1 MLRKVSS
8 SVRLAS
14 VKSSKTKPI
23 SARRRKT
30 FLLKPALIIH
40 GKAGN
45 ISIPA
50 VVNTIGAV
58 TIVPSRRRDT
68 RLKAKRSAKNR
79 ARGIIG
85 IRRLYYRSQS
95 THIGY
100 NVVSSI
106 LGFRITV

>member
-14 VKSSKTKPI
+14 VKRSKTKPI

-50 VVNTIGAV
+50 VCEHH
-58 TIVPSRRRDT
+58 RRGDNRS
-68 RLKAKRSAKNR
+68 LKA
-79 ARGIIG
+79 ARHQTEGEEEREKQG
-85 IRRLYYRSQS
+85 
-95 THIGY
+95 
-100 NVVSSI
+100 
-106 LGFRITV
+106 